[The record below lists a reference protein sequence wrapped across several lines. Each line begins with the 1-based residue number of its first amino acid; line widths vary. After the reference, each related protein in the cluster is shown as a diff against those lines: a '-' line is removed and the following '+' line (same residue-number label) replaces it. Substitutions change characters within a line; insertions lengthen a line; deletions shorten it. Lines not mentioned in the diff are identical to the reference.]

1 MRKPL
6 NLLLMCMVLGFLLA
20 PFSSAQQAPPGQESG
35 QAAGVTPTA
44 QTGGDKELPC
54 PMHQT
59 GQQPGASAGA
69 PAAHGHGSHRQGKS
83 GDTSST
89 KGPPQHMQGHHE
101 QMMAEMKAMDSRL
114 AEKVAAMNAASGH
127 DKIEPM
133 AAVINELAA
142 QRTAMREHMMSH
154 RCGMKCAMKG
164 QMAGAHEQGTSPDC
178 PMMKMHRDHSGAPG
192 EKGRTN

>member
-1 MRKPL
+1 MRKSWI
-6 NLLLMCMVLGFLLA
+6 LLVMCMVLGFLLA
-20 PFSSAQQAPPGQESG
+20 PFSSAQQAPSAQESG
-35 QAAGVTPTA
+35 QAASVTPSA

-54 PMHQT
+54 PMHPT
-59 GQQPGASAGA
+59 GQQPGASTGA
-69 PAAHGHGSHRQGKS
+69 PAGHSHGSHHHGKQ
-83 GDTSST
+83 GDTGST
-89 KGPPQHMQGHHE
+89 KGPHQHMQGHHE
-101 QMMAEMKAMDSRL
+101 QRMAEMKAMDSRL

-154 RCGMKCAMKG
+154 RCGMKCGMKG

-178 PMMKMHRDHSGAPG
+178 PMMKRHHDHSGTSG
-192 EKGRTN
+192 EKGETK